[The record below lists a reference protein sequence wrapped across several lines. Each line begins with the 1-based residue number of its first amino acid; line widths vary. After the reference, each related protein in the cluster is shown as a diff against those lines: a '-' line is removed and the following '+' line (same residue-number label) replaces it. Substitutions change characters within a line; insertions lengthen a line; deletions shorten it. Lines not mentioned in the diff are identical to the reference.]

1 MPLLR
6 LAGVKALDHPLGLR
20 ALPELG
26 ALGLADV
33 EGLAVAVTVQHV
45 LECRAIVEQ
54 WLAEGSG
61 PRLVL
66 ALRGPVSFA
75 AGELARVAPGLHV
88 EQVEA
93 AVTLLQD
100 WARRFAP
107 RLEADL
113 ATALVGLSPDSTL
126 ADLRMHL
133 DGLRRHRIV
142 VDPLTSATDPC
153 EPRDDRVAALV
164 AAVSEFPGAA
174 ERQGRLATLLDE
186 ATAKAR
192 GPSRRHL
199 RLLPSLR
206 ERGLQPPTT
215 TQVEC
220 TWEGDLR
227 PDRVRAADA
236 IVAMRSAARSGAR
249 TVVLTG
255 REPADEWYLA
265 DLVELARSLGLKEVV
280 LTTSATSAAEPGR
293 AGALAQAGVT
303 RARVT
308 VGPLDVA
315 PRAQVEGIRALLAAG
330 IGVELVVDVAAGREG
345 DLAAVA
351 AQVPVTFAASP
362 ASPARVERVFA
373 RVADELPVAGAT
385 RALAAG
391 VRAARLASVT
401 LEVEPGTELPPCA
414 FDDPAEVGE
423 VLRLSEGLVA
433 RSEEDGAYGRIA
445 ACTGCGARHAC
456 PGPLRSRRGE
466 IEVIARPLAAEGP
479 AVPIT
484 AERRQVLHEYRSLIL
499 RANPDGSVQERRV
512 LRVNFHC
519 NQACDFCFV
528 SRQLP
533 APEEALIEAE
543 LREAAEHDAEL
554 AISGGE
560 PTINPRLLH
569 YVARARELG
578 IEHLELQTNAI
589 KMSDRPYAAALAAAG
604 LPVAFVSLHGTT
616 AATSDRVTSAPGTFE
631 KTVEGMRN
639 LLREGVMVRAN
650 FVVCGYNF
658 REFPLLPGFVDRE
671 LRHAVPG
678 ARVEINFSFVAPSS
692 NVPRDAALVPR
703 FSDVAWALEAA
714 LERSEALGITM
725 VGFDSQCGVPPCFLP
740 ERVRDTAFAED
751 LPPDEVRAFEGS
763 FRKGEGCAGCSFTR
777 RCYGVRAGYAEMY
790 GTSELRALS

>member
-1 MPLLR
+1 M
-6 LAGVKALDHPLGLR
+6 KALDHPLGLR
-20 ALPELG
+20 ALPELR
-26 ALGLADV
+26 ALGLAD
-33 EGLAVAVTVQHV
+33 EESLAVTVTVQHV
-45 LECRAIVEQ
+45 LECRAIVERS
-54 WLAEGSG
+54 LAEGRG

-66 ALRGPVSFA
+66 SLRGPLSFA
-75 AGELARVAPGLHV
+75 AGELGRVAPGLHI
-88 EQVEA
+88 EQLET
-93 AVTLLQD
+93 AVTLLMD

-107 RLEADL
+107 RLEVDVAP
-113 ATALVGLSPDSTL
+113 ALVGLSPDSTL

-142 VDPLTSATDPC
+142 VDPLTAATDPC

-164 AAVSEFPGAA
+164 AAVSEVPGAA
-174 ERQGRLATLLDE
+174 ERQQRLATLLDE

-206 ERGLQPPTT
+206 ERGMQPPTT

-255 REPADEWYLA
+255 REPADEWYLG

-280 LTTSATSAAEPGR
+280 LTTSAISAAGPGR
-293 AGALAQAGVT
+293 AEALAHAGVT

-308 VGPLDVA
+308 VGPVDEA

-330 IGVELVVDVAAGREG
+330 VGIELVVDVAARRED
-345 DLAAVA
+345 DLATVA
-351 AQVPVTFAASP
+351 AQAAVTFAASRG
-362 ASPARVERVFA
+362 RVERVFA
-373 RVADELPVAGAT
+373 RVADELPLAEAT

-391 VRAARLASVT
+391 VRAARRANVT
-401 LEVEPGTELPPCA
+401 LDIEPGTELPPCA
-414 FDDPAEVGE
+414 FDDPAEVSE

-433 RSEEDGAYGRIA
+433 RSEEDGAYERIG
-445 ACTGCGARHAC
+445 ACEHCGARHAC

-466 IEVIARPLAAEGP
+466 IEAVARPLPAEGP

-484 AERRQVLHEYRSLIL
+484 AERRQVLHEYRSVIL

-533 APEEALIEAE
+533 APEEPLIEAE

-589 KMSDRPYAAALAAAG
+589 KMSERPYAAALAAAG

-639 LLREGVMVRAN
+639 LLREGIMVRAN

-658 REFPLLPGFVDRE
+658 REFPLLPEFVDRE
-671 LRHAVPG
+671 LRRAVPG

-714 LERSEALGITM
+714 LGRSEALGITM

-790 GTSELRALS
+790 GTSELRALTQLG